1 MISVAVAPPL
11 YGRFRLVTREPT
23 AVAEEDESSLIGRLR
38 ARDEAAFV
46 ELVERWT
53 PTMLRVARGY
63 VSTQT
68 AAEEVVQET
77 WLGVLNGIDRFEE
90 RSSLKTWVFRI
101 LSNRA
106 KTRGVRDKRSVPFSS
121 LVSAE
126 TEGGPTVDPARFRPP
141 DHPRAYHWNV
151 ADGFGPAEWGDSAEE
166 RVLTRDGL
174 RALRAAIE
182 ALPEAQR
189 VVITL
194 RDVEGFPSEEVCELL
209 DISAGNQRVLLHRA
223 RAGVR
228 AALEEELAA

>member
-1 MISVAVAPPL
+1 MISVAVAPPV

-23 AVAEEDESSLIGRLR
+23 AVPEEDERSLIGRLR

-63 VSTQT
+63 VATQT

-126 TEGGPTVDPARFRPP
+126 AEGGPTVDPARFRPP

-151 ADGFGPAEWGDSAEE
+151 ADGFGPADWGETPED
-166 RVLTRDGL
+166 RVLSRDGL
-174 RALRAAIE
+174 RAVRSAIE

-189 VVITL
+189 AVITL

-228 AALEEELAA
+228 AALEQELAA